1 MVWSVLTRAGCHPL
15 VAAVRVCFASG
26 LMMWLTAAH
35 ALQDDPCIDKPT
47 LTQMNS
53 GNWSQVR
60 ELMQA
65 RLDRLPVDAKPALRI
80 CMQVYLGAA
89 IGKQG
94 DLPKAEAMVS
104 KAHQDAQTQLGA
116 DDDMTRN
123 AALNLAAI
131 YSRQGQYDKAIPA
144 YRALLPIT
152 ERRFGANS
160 LEVLTLLRATST
172 ALHWI
177 GNFADALELDTRALA
192 IAEQFQPGP
201 GPGRCDTTLACDA
214 LRGQAAQGLAST
226 LVRLK
231 RYGEAKPLAQRAV
244 ALLTAS
250 QGATHADTLDAQ
262 LELASVLIGEGQR
275 TEARILQQQVSD
287 SALQVLGPNH
297 PVTLK
302 AQGNLAASAGT
313 LLERQSNIAMLTER
327 LARLKASLGPSH
339 PDVLMASANLANDLA
354 ALSQP
359 AQALAVAESA
369 VRDMFARPDTLMF
382 DDHSLEA
389 WLMWQSRLT
398 QVYVNLLIQTGR
410 VADAFLVTET
420 LKLRRGALSL
430 GMSDPSVW
438 PNEVDRAAFKAASRQ
453 LALIDQDM
461 ALARS
466 LRQDLAALTAKRAAA
481 FHEWQRQMDKVPT
494 TTLPVSSKPPAWA
507 TILLQDAAAMV
518 SYRFSGRVLMAFVA
532 EGNKIRVLPLDKLDR
547 VRPSVEAYRLTMR
560 ALAKA
565 AAKGAE
571 PAPLPIWRLPNGA
584 FQYGEKQPE
593 PQAQRVGD
601 LDEVLRSLSQWL
613 IEPVWP
619 RLLGHERLLI
629 SVDQNLAHVPFESLP
644 ITLDSWAKPA
654 SSNGDTLG
662 DHLAVGLLPSFALM
676 EMLGE
681 RQQRYAKLDR
691 YPLLAVGGAHYAKV
705 EQIGHIRI
713 VRPDADPKLG
723 AMDVKQ
729 IWQSI
734 QRDRSLL
741 PMALTHWAKV
751 GFNDLPGSLAEVDAI
766 AERMD
771 AAGTRRSLV
780 LRGQQASEAT
790 IQRLSAS
797 GDLGNFRL
805 LHFSTHGFLS
815 DDEPAL
821 SAIVLKQVQRE
832 PGTDGYLTAAEIST
846 LDLHSD
852 LVVVS
857 ACDSGASATTAGAGA
872 AGLSMA
878 LLQAGTVSSVLSLWP
893 IEDEDA
899 RLFME
904 HFYADLSAG
913 QGVPQALRR
922 TRVWARDKNLS
933 RRVVQGLVRWGP

>member
-1 MVWSVLTRAGCHPL
+1 MRAGCHPL
-15 VAAVRVCFASG
+15 AAAVRVCFVSG
-26 LMMWLTAAH
+26 WMMWLTAAH
-35 ALQDDPCIDKPT
+35 AVQDDPCLDKPT
-47 LTQMNS
+47 LTQMNG
-53 GNWSQVR
+53 GNWAQVR

-80 CMQVYLGAA
+80 CMQIYLGAA

-94 DLPKAEAMVS
+94 DLPKAEAMVD
-104 KAHQDAQTQLGA
+104 KAYQDAQTQLGA
-116 DDDMTRN
+116 DDDTTRN

-152 ERRFGANS
+152 ERRFGTSS
-160 LEVLTLLRATST
+160 LEVLTLLQATST
-172 ALHWI
+172 ALHWV
-177 GNFADALELDTRALA
+177 GNFADAFELDKRALA
-192 IAEQFQPGP
+192 MAERFEP

-214 LRGQAAQGLAST
+214 LRGKAAQDLAST

-250 QGATHADTLDAQ
+250 QGATHAYTLDAQ

-275 TEARILQQQVSD
+275 TEARVLQQQVVD
-287 SALQVLGPNH
+287 SALQVLGPHH

-313 LLERQSNIAMLTER
+313 LVERQANIAMLTER
-327 LARLKASLGPSH
+327 LAKLKASLGPSH
-339 PDVLMASANLANDLA
+339 PDVLMASANLAEDLA
-354 ALSQP
+354 SLSQP
-359 AQALAVAESA
+359 SQALAVAESA

-389 WLMWQSRLT
+389 WLTWQSRLT

-410 VADAFLVTET
+410 VADAFLLTET

-430 GMSDPSVW
+430 GMSDPSAW
-438 PNEVDRAAFKAASRQ
+438 PTEVERAAFKAASRQ
-453 LALIDQDM
+453 LALIDQDI

-466 LRQDLAALTAKRAAA
+466 LRQDLAALTAKRAGA
-481 FHEWQRQMDKVPT
+481 FREWQRHMDKVPV

-507 TILLQDAAAMV
+507 SILLQDAAATV
-518 SYRFSGRVLMAFVA
+518 SYRFSGRVLMAFVT
-532 EGNKIRVLPLDKLDR
+532 EGNRIRVLALDKLDR

-560 ALAKA
+560 AMAKS

-571 PAPLPIWRLPNGA
+571 PSLLPIWLMPNGA
-584 FQYGEKQPE
+584 YRYSETQPE

-644 ITLDSWAKPA
+644 ITQDSSAKRA
-654 SSNGDTLG
+654 SSNGETLG
-662 DHLAVGLLPSFALM
+662 DHLAVSLLPSFALM

-705 EQIGHIRI
+705 EQVGYIRI

-766 AERMD
+766 AERLD
-771 AAGTRRSLV
+771 EAGPRRSLV

-797 GDLGNFRL
+797 GDLGKFRL

-857 ACDSGASATTAGAGA
+857 ACDSGASATMAGAGA

-878 LLQAGTVSSVLSLWP
+878 LLQAGTISSVLSLWP
-893 IEDEDA
+893 IEDEDS

-904 HFYADLSAG
+904 HFYADLSTG

-922 TRVWARDKNLS
+922 TRLWARDKNLS